1 MKYAHAAL
9 LLVALMF
16 SSCQGPKVQVVLD
29 QLKPGML
36 KGKTVG
42 VEGMMITAD
51 SWPGTF
57 IDTPI
62 LFEAEKVL
70 KHRLKGVQVCLI
82 DEAGVMHEDEAQ
94 QQAGGQRHEMAAGG
108 SSARAKQPDYVFKI
122 MLTTDSVTSKSS
134 SWGSG
139 GVQTGRMIDRRSPG
153 FNAFGGW
160 AGFNDYNQGAGYYRG
175 GMPYNMV
182 GRSGSFAYA
191 VREHTTRVLKADYTL
206 SDYRTCKI
214 LWKAEAV
221 ASRLYV
227 SLDAYVPSYITWDAA
242 ESKVPLKPLWISM
255 NTAAVRTIK
264 KSHL

>member
-9 LLVALMF
+9 LVISLMF

-82 DEAGVMHEDEAQ
+82 DEAGVMHQDEAS
-94 QQAGGQRHEMAAGG
+94 QQAGRQRHEAAAGG
-108 SSARAKQPDYVFKI
+108 SSAGARQPDYVFKI

-134 SWGSG
+134 SWGSR
-139 GVQTGRMIDRRSPG
+139 GVQTGRMTDRRNPG

-160 AGFNDYNQGAGYYRG
+160 TGFNDYNQGTASYG
-175 GMPYNMV
+175 GARFYSMAS
-182 GRSGSFAYA
+182 RSGLAYA

-221 ASRLYV
+221 ASRMYV
-227 SLDAYVPSYITWDAA
+227 SLDPYVPTYITSAEA